1 MRSTAAGLTVCSR
14 SQIALPHIVVGSAAV
29 STRRSTGY
37 ICLTFLHC
45 VFSNVFL
52 MKMESVNDDVGS
64 LLPDSCHRFG
74 RQNLSTTTLLYQ
86 SRYCL
91 LHIFISYLIFHIC
104 ILYLIFHIFISY
116 LIHHIS
122 YLWPPVVFPQ
132 PLSYNSSVCLV
143 SVLLLSAWLQ
153 IFINFILWGSNCL
166 LLL

>member
-1 MRSTAAGLTVCSR
+1 MGAALGLVGVAELPLFPLFLHCECSN
-14 SQIALPHIVVGSAAV
+14 V
-29 STRRSTGY
+29 SS

-91 LHIFISYLIFHIC
+91 TCFISLSLSLSLAARI
-104 ILYLIFHIFISY
+104 
-116 LIHHIS
+116 
-122 YLWPPVVFPQ
+122 FPQ
-132 PLSYNSSVCLV
+132 PLSFISLV
-143 SVLLLSAWLQ
+143 SVCFISLSRISCL
-153 IFINFILWGSNCL
+153 ISLSHISYFISHTFGHQWSFHNHSLITHQSCYCL
-166 LLL
+166 LGFKSS